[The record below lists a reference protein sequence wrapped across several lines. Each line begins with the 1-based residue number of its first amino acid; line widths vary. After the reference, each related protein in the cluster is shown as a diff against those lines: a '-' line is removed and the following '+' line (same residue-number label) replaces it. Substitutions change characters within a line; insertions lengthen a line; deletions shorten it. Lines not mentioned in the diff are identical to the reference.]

1 MPDTLN
7 PDEINALMS
16 ALKEGRV
23 ATQPLPGARG
33 SVVPYDLTSQDRII
47 RGQMPTLDAI
57 NEQIAASLGSGL
69 SGRTRLSLRVE
80 TSPASLFKF
89 VDFGSVLAAPGAI
102 CVLNLGISGA
112 HGLIVL
118 EPGLADSLLAAALGD
133 RHPETAGPA
142 GGVRR
147 ELTAVE
153 QLVLRRLLSIFTDA
167 MQIAWAPVLPMIPS
181 VLRFEPDPRMA
192 SIAPPADV
200 VIVSTFQITNGLEGR
215 LSLVIPYAGVEPAK
229 QRLSSPPRMNPG
241 SDQRFA
247 RALEAELVQVEVEL
261 RGVLGTT
268 KVNFDKLLELE
279 VGDVLVLGTDET
291 SPLTITVE
299 GQPKLAGHPR
309 VVGGA
314 IALEIDHDLSARTE
328 TPRPRGT
335 SPFAPH
341 PATP

>member
-16 ALKEGRV
+16 ALKDGRV
-23 ATQPLPGARG
+23 AQTPQPGERGA
-33 SVVPYDLTSQDRII
+33 VVPYDLTSQDRII

-57 NEQIAASLGSGL
+57 NEQIAAALGSGL
-69 SGRTRLSLRVE
+69 SGRTRLALRVE

-102 CVLNLGISGA
+102 CVLGLGISGA

-133 RHPETAGPA
+133 RHPQNAAPPA
-142 GGVRR
+142 GERR

-153 QLVLRRLLSIFTDA
+153 QLVLRRLLQIFTDA
-167 MQIAWAPVLPMIPS
+167 MKTAWAPVLPMAPT

-192 SIAPPADV
+192 AIAPPTDV
-200 VIVSTFQITNGLEGR
+200 VIVSTFQLTSGLEGR
-215 LSLVIPYAGVEPAK
+215 LSLVIPYSVVEPAK
-229 QRLSSPPRMNPG
+229 QKLSSPPRMNPS

-247 RALEAELVQVEVEL
+247 RALEEELMMVEVEL
-261 RGVLGTT
+261 RGMLGTAT
-268 KVNFDKLLELE
+268 LSFEKLLELE
-279 VGDVLVLGTDET
+279 VGDVLVLGNDEET
-291 SPLTITVE
+291 ALSVLVE
-299 GQPKLAGHPR
+299 GCPKLQGHPR

-314 IALEIDHDLSARTE
+314 LALELDHDMS
-328 TPRPRGT
+328 PRP
-335 SPFAPH
+335 APTRNR
-341 PATP
+341 PATPYAPQSAA